1 VKQDKVRVSIF
12 GLGYVG
18 TVTAACLAH
27 KGHRV
32 TGVDVNPLK
41 VEALDAG
48 RSPIV
53 EARLD
58 TLIADS
64 NRECRLHAT
73 TNAQAA
79 VLESDVSFVSVGTP
93 SMRNGKPDFSG
104 LEHVCF
110 EIGNALRNKDGFHT
124 IVVRSTVLPGTAE
137 SLVIPALEQ
146 ASGKREGHDFAVC
159 VNPEFMREGTAVAD
173 FYEPP
178 FTVLGASDPTHLAPL
193 RQIYEWAPTRIFE
206 TSLREAEM
214 VKYLCNTFHAVKVT
228 FANEMGTLCREL
240 GVDAHAVTE
249 IFTSD
254 TKLNISPAY
263 LKPGFA
269 FGGSCL
275 PKDVRALAHRAKE
288 LDLHLPLLQSVLP
301 SNTEHLERAVEE
313 VLRTGRK
320 KIGVLGLS
328 FKSGTDDLRE
338 SPMVQLVKKLLGEGR
353 QVQIWDP
360 DVVLGQL
367 VGSNRQF
374 IEETIPHIGSLL
386 SGDLDDVVGEAE
398 VILIG
403 AKAVD
408 REELTAKLQPQQIV
422 LDLVKFN
429 LPAQAG
435 AVASLA

>member
-1 VKQDKVRVSIF
+1 
-12 GLGYVG
+12 
-18 TVTAACLAH
+18 
-27 KGHRV
+27 
-32 TGVDVNPLK
+32 
-41 VEALDAG
+41 
-48 RSPIV
+48 
-53 EARLD
+53 
-58 TLIADS
+58 
-64 NRECRLHAT
+64 
-73 TNAQAA
+73 
-79 VLESDVSFVSVGTP
+79 
-93 SMRNGKPDFSG
+93 
-104 LEHVCF
+104 
-110 EIGNALRNKDGFHT
+110 
-124 IVVRSTVLPGTAE
+124 
-137 SLVIPALEQ
+137 
-146 ASGKREGHDFAVC
+146 
-159 VNPEFMREGTAVAD
+159 
-173 FYEPP
+173 
-178 FTVLGASDPTHLAPL
+178 
-193 RQIYEWAPTRIFE
+193 
-206 TSLREAEM
+206 
-214 VKYLCNTFHAVKVT
+214 
-228 FANEMGTLCREL
+228 MGTLCREL